1 MTDASAPTAYD
12 ALPYT
17 SYPYPRTH
25 PDRLAALATLFGLS
39 PAPPRTAR
47 VLELGCA
54 GGGNLVPMA
63 EALPQ
68 AQFVGVDLSATQ
80 IEQARSFAAAAGV
93 RNLALHHASI
103 LDVDASFGEFDY
115 VLCHGVYSWVP
126 PPVQQAILSVCRE
139 RMRPDGIAY
148 VSYNTYPG
156 WHMRELVRDMMRW
169 HTRTIAEPR
178 AKVAQARALVDFL
191 ADASQQE
198 AGPYALLLR
207 KELAL
212 LGRTGDDYLFHEH
225 LEDCNAPVYFHE
237 FVERIDRHGLRYLCE
252 SDLHTMLPRE
262 LAPEIR
268 ATLDR
273 VAPDLVHMEQYLD
286 FVRNRQFRASLL
298 CQHERQPQR
307 ALGPE
312 RVMSLRFGFAPAG
325 EGRPVDLSAGVTH
338 VFTDGAG
345 HEVGSARPCT
355 KAALTLLRQLWPAEL
370 AFEELHARALS
381 LLGEAGIVDD
391 PAHTRPS
398 ALAADLLEC
407 IVSGASLDV
416 RCEPSGARSTAAPRP
431 RAAAA
436 ARWQARAHG
445 YAANLRHQRVDLD
458 GFAVELLGACDG
470 TRDHEGLVEHMLG
483 LVRTGRIT
491 VEPGPDEPAA
501 DAAAADAP
509 ARARAVLTEAVTRTL
524 ALLTRHAI
532 LC

>member
-178 AKVAQARALVDFL
+178 PRSRRPARWSTSPMPRSRRPALRTVAAQGAGA
-191 ADASQQE
+191 
-198 AGPYALLLR
+198 AGPHRRRLPVPR
-207 KELAL
+207 
-212 LGRTGDDYLFHEH
+212 
-225 LEDCNAPVYFHE
+225 AP
-237 FVERIDRHGLRYLCE
+237 RGLQRAGVLPRVRRAHRSPRPARYLCE

-273 VAPDLVHMEQYLD
+273 VAPDLAWSSTWTSCATGS
-286 FVRNRQFRASLL
+286 FARRCCASTSGS
-298 CQHERQPQR
+298 R
-307 ALGPE
+307 
-312 RVMSLRFGFAPAG
+312 
-325 EGRPVDLSAGVTH
+325 
-338 VFTDGAG
+338 
-345 HEVGSARPCT
+345 SAR
-355 KAALTLLRQLWPAEL
+355 W
-370 AFEELHARALS
+370 
-381 LLGEAGIVDD
+381 D
-391 PAHTRPS
+391 PS
-398 ALAADLLEC
+398 A
-407 IVSGASLDV
+407 
-416 RCEPSGARSTAAPRP
+416 
-431 RAAAA
+431 
-436 ARWQARAHG
+436 
-445 YAANLRHQRVDLD
+445 
-458 GFAVELLGACDG
+458 
-470 TRDHEGLVEHMLG
+470 
-483 LVRTGRIT
+483 
-491 VEPGPDEPAA
+491 
-501 DAAAADAP
+501 
-509 ARARAVLTEAVTRTL
+509 
-524 ALLTRHAI
+524 
-532 LC
+532 

>member
-25 PDRLAALATLFGLS
+25 PDRLATLATLFGLA
-39 PAPPRTAR
+39 PAAPAGAR

-68 AQFVGVDLSATQ
+68 AQFVGVDLSLTQ
-80 IEQARSFAAAAGV
+80 IEQARAFAAAAGV

-103 LDVDASFGEFDY
+103 LDVDDGFGEFDY
-115 VLCHGVYSWVP
+115 IVCHGVYSWVP
-126 PPVQQAILSVCRE
+126 EAVQTRILELCRE
-139 RMRPDGIAY
+139 LLSPHGIAY

-169 HTRTIAEPR
+169 HTRTLAEPR
-178 AKVAQARALVDFL
+178 SKVAQARALVDFL
-191 ADASQQE
+191 ADASQHE

-212 LGRTGDDYLFHEH
+212 LARTGDDYLFHEH

-237 FVERIDRHGLRYLCE
+237 FVDRIDRHGLRYLCE

-298 CQHERQPQR
+298 CHREQQPRR
-307 ALGPE
+307 ALSPE
-312 RVMSLRFGFAPAG
+312 RLMSLRFGFAPAG
-325 EGRPVDLSAGVTH
+325 ESRPVDLSPGVAH
-338 VFTDGAG
+338 AFTDAAG

-381 LLGEAGIVDD
+381 LLAEAGIVDE
-391 PAHTRPS
+391 PAHTRAS

-407 IVSGASLDV
+407 IVAGASLDV
-416 RCEPSGARSTAAPRP
+416 RCEPSGARSTVPARP
-431 RAAAA
+431 RSSPSN
-436 ARWQARAHG
+436 RRG
-445 YAANLRHQRVDLD
+445 
-458 GFAVELLGACDG
+458 GSK
-470 TRDHEGLVEHMLG
+470 MLSW
-483 LVRTGRIT
+483 
-491 VEPGPDEPAA
+491 
-501 DAAAADAP
+501 
-509 ARARAVLTEAVTRTL
+509 TEET
-524 ALLTRHAI
+524 
-532 LC
+532 

>member
-126 PPVQQAILSVCRE
+126 PPVQQAILGVCRE

-338 VFTDGAG
+338 VFTDAAG

-381 LLGEAGIVDD
+381 LRGEAGIVDA

-398 ALAADLLEC
+398 AGMRR
-407 IVSGASLDV
+407 STASLHSRSISVVKYDSSRSATCSRSWKCCV
-416 RCEPSGARSTAAPRP
+416 MVPRWPGRSSRCEPGGSSNTSSNMLRSPGMNENTSSATSEGSCGRTRKLGSPRNALISEAKPKRPSGSNA
-431 RAAAA
+431 
-436 ARWQARAHG
+436 
-445 YAANLRHQRVDLD
+445 
-458 GFAVELLGACDG
+458 
-470 TRDHEGLVEHMLG
+470 
-483 LVRTGRIT
+483 
-491 VEPGPDEPAA
+491 
-501 DAAAADAP
+501 
-509 ARARAVLTEAVTRTL
+509 
-524 ALLTRHAI
+524 
-532 LC
+532 